1 MAAGCD
7 WTQRMN
13 AEDSLMILGL
23 ALCAPAADTLTLGK
37 CFT

>member
-13 AEDSLMILGL
+13 AEDSLMIQGV
-23 ALCAPAADTLTLGK
+23 AFCASAADTLAPGK